1 MTMTPQTEAMRL
13 LEESLS
19 ANESPKGSLLTS
31 VQKLSRA
38 AALVENQDFQKWCS
52 IQLGDQKYTVLLQKL
67 LDVLQLEKGLEKDSA
82 LKEIL
87 KKLGGAGLNAN
98 MHFSSEE
105 RAIKFDASGGGYESI
120 GFIEE
125 RYADLVRMKTGNDGN
140 YYKSNLN
147 AHLSYVRR
155 RSHELAS
162 ELLNRLRFVGMPSN
176 CFDILRLAVDD
187 KLLDLN
193 PALAE
198 QLMLAFKA
206 VSSAKSEEWS
216 QALTTCRRLL
226 EGLADLVYPANADL
240 ALGRVL
246 SQAQYVNRLWAF
258 MDRSIESDSN
268 RALAKAHVDLLGA
281 WMEKTNKMVNKG
293 VHAEVS
299 QLEAV
304 KAVFHTYLVIAD
316 ILEYLN
322 EVTNKKSKPNI
333 NNATMDE
340 LEALLNIGRSTAKE
354 IIKARVAFG
363 KLDAETIRNVK
374 GIGPKTVEKV
384 LIEFSF

>member
-1 MTMTPQTEAMRL
+1 MNMTPQTEALRL

-38 AALVENQDFQKWCS
+38 AAIIENHDFQKWCS
-52 IQLGDQKYTVLLQKL
+52 IQLGDQKYTKPLQEL
-67 LDVLQLEKGLEKDSA
+67 LDVLKLKKGPEKDSA

-87 KKLGGAGLNAN
+87 KKLADAGLKENI
-98 MHFSSEE
+98 HFSSEE
-105 RAIKFDASGGGYESI
+105 RAIKIDTAGGGYESI

-125 RYADLVRMKTGNDGN
+125 RYADLVRMKSGNDRT

-187 KLLDLN
+187 KLLDLS

-206 VSSAKSEEWS
+206 VSSAKIEEWS

-226 EGLADLVYPANADL
+226 EGVADSVYPATSDPAH
-240 ALGRVL
+240 GRVL

-281 WMEKTNKMVNKG
+281 WMEKTNKIVNKG

-299 QLEAV
+299 QIEAV

-316 ILEYLN
+316 ILEL
-322 EVTNKKSKPNI
+322 VKFQIKIPNQI
-333 NNATMDE
+333 SITLPWMS
-340 LEALLNIGRSTAKE
+340 LKH
-354 IIKARVAFG
+354 F
-363 KLDAETIRNVK
+363 
-374 GIGPKTVEKV
+374 
-384 LIEFSF
+384 

>member
-1 MTMTPQTEAMRL
+1 MTPQTEALRL

-19 ANESPKGSLLTS
+19 ANETPKGSLLTS

-38 AALVENQDFQKWCS
+38 AALIENHDFQKWCS
-52 IQLGDQKYTVLLQKL
+52 IQLGDHKYTGPLKKL
-67 LDVLQLEKGLEKDSA
+67 LDVLRLEKGSERDSA

-87 KKLGGAGLNAN
+87 KKLADAGLKEKI
-98 MHFSSEE
+98 HFSSEE
-105 RAIKFDASGGGYESI
+105 RAVKIDASGGGYESI

-125 RYADLVRMKTGNDGN
+125 RYVDLVRMKTGNDGTH
-140 YYKSNLN
+140 YKSNLN

-176 CFDILRLAVDD
+176 CFDILRSAVDD

-193 PALAE
+193 PVLAE

-226 EGLADLVYPANADL
+226 EGLADVVYPANSDSE
-240 ALGRVL
+240 LGRVL

-299 QLEAV
+299 QLESV

-316 ILEYLN
+316 ILEYLS
-322 EVTNKKSKPNI
+322 EVPNKKGKPNI

-340 LEALLNIGRSTAKE
+340 LEALLNISRAIAKA
-354 IIKARVAFG
+354 IVKARVANG
-363 KLDAETIRNVK
+363 KLDAETIKNVK
-374 GIGPKTVEKV
+374 GVGTKTVEKV
-384 LIEFSF
+384 LSEFSF